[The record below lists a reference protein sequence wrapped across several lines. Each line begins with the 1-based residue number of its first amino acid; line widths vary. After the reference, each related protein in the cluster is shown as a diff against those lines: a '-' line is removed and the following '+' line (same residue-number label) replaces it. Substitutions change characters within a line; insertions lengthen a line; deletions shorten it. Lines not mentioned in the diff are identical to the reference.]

1 MEDKLVMETGL
12 MDYDYLH
19 KPVKYTDEFLSSLT
33 GNGTYDVHNEHYG
46 EKVGEVTQLY
56 YKGNGLYAS
65 FNKDFDVGDKG
76 FSTVLSVSELE
87 EHDDCY
93 VPIPGMARIESV
105 DIVSNPKFTAT
116 ICNSKDIFNKKDNET
131 DEDNR
136 MSSELEDKLLE
147 NGALKQKLND
157 KSKIEESLRAEISEL
172 KDKLKSSS
180 SEIDE
185 LKSKMESDSNS
196 SAEKY
201 DAVVKELDSY
211 KAKEREHRRGLA
223 VKIAESQIADDVDDR
238 ESAVN
243 ALADNLVNLDESALE
258 IMSKS
263 EPKSKKVED
272 TPYKGVPAG
281 NDAGEAPREKTI
293 NDYNEDMTADDFKE
307 LSSKLGIKL

>member
-33 GNGTYDVHNEHYG
+33 GNETYDVHNEHYG

-56 YKGNGLYAS
+56 YKDNGLYAS

-147 NGALKQKLND
+147 NGALKQKLNVHQGQLLCRLFGKFSLK
-157 KSKIEESLRAEISEL
+157 KSMRILSRSFLITSKFLLPKFLHLWRLR
-172 KDKLKSSS
+172 
-180 SEIDE
+180 
-185 LKSKMESDSNS
+185 
-196 SAEKY
+196 
-201 DAVVKELDSY
+201 
-211 KAKEREHRRGLA
+211 
-223 VKIAESQIADDVDDR
+223 
-238 ESAVN
+238 
-243 ALADNLVNLDESALE
+243 
-258 IMSKS
+258 
-263 EPKSKKVED
+263 
-272 TPYKGVPAG
+272 
-281 NDAGEAPREKTI
+281 
-293 NDYNEDMTADDFKE
+293 
-307 LSSKLGIKL
+307 LSC